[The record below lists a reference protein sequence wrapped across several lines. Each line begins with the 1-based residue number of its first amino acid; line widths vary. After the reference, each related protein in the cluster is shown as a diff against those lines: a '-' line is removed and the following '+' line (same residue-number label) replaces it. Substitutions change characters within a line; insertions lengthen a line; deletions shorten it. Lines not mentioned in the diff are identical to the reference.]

1 MYFNRGYTRYAGLG
15 FKKRLKENA
24 LMDFRRKNI
33 IYLSLIILFNI
44 SGSGALYSVTESAS
58 DFLMDLNG
66 TPVVLEEYKGKN
78 FDDLTLNRK
87 VFFNGGNIV
96 SEEIFSPDGSLN
108 SKIAY
113 TYSQDGAVTGI
124 NGTDAADKLKW
135 KYSYQYSEDGKLI
148 TETSYDGE
156 ENIEWIVFSE
166 YDDTG
171 KLFEQRTCNPDGN
184 LTLKEVFTYDEYGRK
199 KEQKSYYG
207 DGKILK
213 RIVFEYNDDGTVSR
227 EFSFDGNGLYETSVF
242 SYTDKKV
249 RTVKRFG
256 VDGVLKD
263 VQHKEYKNG
272 LMIRSITTDSDGTEI
287 SREEFIYDN
296 FDNIFCIKNQTGM
309 TIQKITYGE

>member
-1 MYFNRGYTRYAGLG
+1 
-15 FKKRLKENA
+15 
-24 LMDFRRKNI
+24 MDFRCKNI
-33 IYLSLIILFNI
+33 IFVFYVVLFNI
-44 SGSGALYSVTESAS
+44 TCFGTLYPVTESAS

-66 TPVVLEEYKGKN
+66 SPVVLEEYKGKS

-96 SEEIFSPDGSLN
+96 SEEIFSPEGSLS
-108 SKIAY
+108 SKISY
-113 TYSQDGAVTGI
+113 TYSQDGKVTGI

-166 YDDTG
+166 YYDTG

-184 LTLKEVFTYDEYGRK
+184 LTLKEVFSYDEYGRK

-227 EFSFDGNGLYETSVF
+227 EFSFDGNGLYETSVY

-249 RTVKRFG
+249 STIKRFG

-263 VQHKEYKNG
+263 IQHNEYKNG
-272 LMIRSITTDSDGTEI
+272 LMVHSKIIDSDGIEI

-296 FDNIFCIKNQTGM
+296 FDNIFCIRNQTGI
-309 TIQKITYGE
+309 TIEKITYGE

>member
-1 MYFNRGYTRYAGLG
+1 
-15 FKKRLKENA
+15 
-24 LMDFRRKNI
+24 
-33 IYLSLIILFNI
+33 
-44 SGSGALYSVTESAS
+44 
-58 DFLMDLNG
+58 MDLNG
-66 TPVVLEEYKGKN
+66 TPVVLEEYKGKT
-78 FDDLTLNRK
+78 FDGLSLNRK
-87 VFFNGGNIV
+87 VFFNEGNIV
-96 SEEIFSPDGSLN
+96 SEEIFSPDGSIS

-113 TYSQDGAVTGI
+113 TYSQEGAVTEIKGLDP
-124 NGTDAADKLKW
+124 GDKLKW

-148 TETSYDGE
+148 SETSYDSE

-171 KLFEQRTCNPDGN
+171 RLFEQRTCNPDGN
-184 LTLKEVFTYDEYGRK
+184 LTLKEVFLYDESGRK

-242 SYTDKKV
+242 SYTDKKI

-272 LMIRSITTDSDGTEI
+272 LLIRSITTDSDGTEV
-287 SREEFIYDN
+287 SMDEFIYDSH
-296 FDNIFCIKNQTGM
+296 DNVFCISNQSGI
-309 TIQKITYGE
+309 TIQKISYGE

>member
-1 MYFNRGYTRYAGLG
+1 
-15 FKKRLKENA
+15 
-24 LMDFRRKNI
+24 MDFCRKNI
-33 IYLSLIILFNI
+33 IFVFFIVLFNI
-44 SGSGALYSVTESAS
+44 IGFRTLYSVTESAS

-66 TPVVLEEYKGKN
+66 TPFVLEEYKGKT
-78 FDDLTLNRK
+78 FDGLSLNRK
-87 VFFNGGNIV
+87 VFFNEGNIV
-96 SEEIFSPDGSLN
+96 SEEIFSPDGSIS

-113 TYSQDGAVTGI
+113 TYSQEEAVTEIKGLDP
-124 NGTDAADKLKW
+124 GDKLKW

-148 TETSYDGE
+148 SETSYDSE

-166 YDDTG
+166 YDGTG
-171 KLFEQRTCNPDGN
+171 RLFEQRTCNPDGN
-184 LTLKEVFTYDEYGRK
+184 LTLKEVFLYDDSGRK

-227 EFSFDGNGLYETSVF
+227 EFSFDGSGLYETSVF
-242 SYTDKKV
+242 SYTDKKI

-272 LMIRSITTDSDGTEI
+272 LLIRSITTDSDGTEV
-287 SREEFIYDN
+287 SMDEFIYDSH
-296 FDNIFCIKNQTGM
+296 DNVFCISNQSGI
-309 TIQKITYGE
+309 TIQKISYGE